1 MMRTPGKP
9 PASVEKREYVRVPT
23 AIPSTLSVLADQIAL
38 ACVVTDLSASG
49 AGVQFDEPAPPA
61 ERICRLEISWF
72 GVFEGITT
80 RDGGTS
86 AGVRFLIGEAER
98 LHLLAKLAKFVE
110 VGLSPATDDDFLETA
125 NPKLLLKVLSG
136 QHHFCEVLNIS
147 LRGVLLKTDMRPPM
161 GELVKVGSMYGRV
174 ETHQAEGLGVTF
186 VSAALASERLALAL

>member
-1 MMRTPGKP
+1 MTHAPSNFS
-9 PASVEKREYVRVPT
+9 ASVEQREYARVPT
-23 AIPSTLSVLADQIAL
+23 AIPSTLSILADRIAL

-72 GVFEGITT
+72 GAFEGITT

-98 LHLLAKLAKFVE
+98 LDLLAKLAKFVE
-110 VGLSPATDDDFLETA
+110 VGLSPATDDDFLETV
-125 NPKLLLKVLSG
+125 NPKLLLKLPSG
-136 QHHFCEVLNIS
+136 QRTFCEVLNIS
-147 LRGVLLKTDMRPPM
+147 LRGVLLKTEIRPPI
-161 GELVKVGSMYGRV
+161 GELVKAGSMYGRV
-174 ETHQAEGLGVTF
+174 ETHQAEGLGITF

>member
-9 PASVEKREYVRVPT
+9 PASAEKREYVRVPT

-72 GVFEGITT
+72 GDFEGITT

-98 LHLLAKLAKFVE
+98 SAFICWQSWRNSSKWGFPPQPTTISSKPRIRNCCSNSQADNINFAKSSIFRFGASCSGRKC
-110 VGLSPATDDDFLETA
+110 GLRWA
-125 NPKLLLKVLSG
+125 NW
-136 QHHFCEVLNIS
+136 
-147 LRGVLLKTDMRPPM
+147 
-161 GELVKVGSMYGRV
+161 
-174 ETHQAEGLGVTF
+174 
-186 VSAALASERLALAL
+186 